1 MLKCAPGVW
10 RKREIYLII
19 EKSLIVFEK
28 NNIMLKMWRLAP
40 GCPNYLVCYQK
51 RVNAER
57 LQSHRLPNAKALSS
71 VCAQINLFG
80 VLLNQT
86 EIRLYLPFSD

>member
-40 GCPNYLVCYQK
+40 GYL
-51 RVNAER
+51 
-57 LQSHRLPNAKALSS
+57 HALLALTTN
-71 VCAQINLFG
+71 CLTN
-80 VLLNQT
+80 VLLHHFLN
-86 EIRLYLPFSD
+86 